1 MNRERALEQLQE
13 LEKLGKELRLAA
25 DGWNKDWKTLIA
37 TLMSARTTDK
47 KTIPV
52 AESLFI
58 KFDTLEKLM
67 KAKEEDIAA
76 IIRPVNF
83 YKGKTKRIKA
93 LAKILVEDYN
103 CKVPLDFKKLIELPG
118 IGRKTANVFLAE
130 QGDERIGVYTHV
142 NYCSHYLGWTK
153 GKNQEEVEK
162 DLEKLFPENLWRKIN
177 WVLVRFGQ
185 TYTNRTEK
193 NRILDEINK

>member
-67 KAKEEDIAA
+67 KAKGQ
-76 IIRPVNF
+76 VN
-83 YKGKTKRIKA
+83 IPPKA
-93 LAKILVEDYN
+93 FLE
-103 CKVPLDFKKLIELPG
+103 
-118 IGRKTANVFLAE
+118 VFRA
-130 QGDERIGVYTHV
+130 
-142 NYCSHYLGWTK
+142 
-153 GKNQEEVEK
+153 
-162 DLEKLFPENLWRKIN
+162 
-177 WVLVRFGQ
+177 
-185 TYTNRTEK
+185 
-193 NRILDEINK
+193 